1 LTRKIFLAV
10 TSQPKRIGGSV
21 ERKIQVNDKAL
32 SMKGGR
38 FIIVGLFAFDPWG
51 AWFAFIFTNSR
62 MSLMKAGEN
71 NLMYKISGEI
81 SNFKHK
87 NKQGY

>member
-1 LTRKIFLAV
+1 LTHKIFLAA

-21 ERKIQVNDKAL
+21 ERTIQVNDKAL

-51 AWFAFIFTNSR
+51 AWFVYIFLQIQECLR
-62 MSLMKAGEN
+62 CKQA
-71 NLMYKISGEI
+71 KII
-81 SNFKHK
+81 
-87 NKQGY
+87 